1 MYSNPVINSTSEIT
15 SYKQFAM
22 DMLVSEYLQRK
33 MDESS
38 KSLQSSQSLQ
48 PDNSLIIEKT
58 KDPITNPIIDPYQ
71 SPKRDLM
78 CSQCGQDSRWCV
90 CHLNTIDE

>member
-1 MYSNPVINSTSEIT
+1 MYSNPVINSISEIT

-22 DMLVSEYLQRK
+22 DMLVSEYLQKK

-38 KSLQSSQSLQ
+38 QSKSGKSLT
-48 PDNSLIIEKT
+48 IEKT
-58 KDPITNPIIDPYQ
+58 KDPITDPYQ
-71 SPKRDLM
+71 SPTRDLM

-90 CHLNTIDE
+90 CHLNIINE

>member
-1 MYSNPVINSTSEIT
+1 MYSNPVINSISEIT

-22 DMLVSEYLQRK
+22 DMLVSEYLQKK
-33 MDESS
+33 MDESLQS
-38 KSLQSSQSLQ
+38 AKSLT
-48 PDNSLIIEKT
+48 IEKT
-58 KDPITNPIIDPYQ
+58 KDPITNPITDPYQ

-90 CHLNTIDE
+90 CHLNI

>member
-1 MYSNPVINSTSEIT
+1 MYSNPVINSIAEIT

-33 MDESS
+33 MDDSSQSPQSPQSRSS
-38 KSLQSSQSLQ
+38 KSGKSLT
-48 PDNSLIIEKT
+48 IEKT
-58 KDPITNPIIDPYQ
+58 KDPITNPITDPYK

-90 CHLNTIDE
+90 CHLNI

>member
-1 MYSNPVINSTSEIT
+1 MYSNPVINSISEIT

-22 DMLVSEYLQRK
+22 DMLVSEYLQKK
-33 MDESS
+33 MDA
-38 KSLQSSQSLQ
+38 SSQSKS
-48 PDNSLIIEKT
+48 DKSLTIEKT
-58 KDPITNPIIDPYQ
+58 KDPITNPITNPYQ

-90 CHLNTIDE
+90 CHLNIIDE

>member
-1 MYSNPVINSTSEIT
+1 MYSNPVINSISEIT

-33 MDESS
+33 MDDSSQSSS
-38 KSLQSSQSLQ
+38 KSGKS
-48 PDNSLIIEKT
+48 ITIEKT
-58 KDPITNPIIDPYQ
+58 KDPITNPYQ

-90 CHLNTIDE
+90 CHLNI

>member
-1 MYSNPVINSTSEIT
+1 MYSNPVINSISEIT

-22 DMLVSEYLQRK
+22 DMLVSEYLQKK

-38 KSLQSSQSLQ
+38 QSKSGKSLT
-48 PDNSLIIEKT
+48 IEKT
-58 KDPITNPIIDPYQ
+58 KDPITDPYQ

-90 CHLNTIDE
+90 CHLNIIDE

>member
-1 MYSNPVINSTSEIT
+1 MYSNPVINSISEIT

-22 DMLVSEYLQRK
+22 DMLVSEYLQKK

-38 KSLQSSQSLQ
+38 QSKSGKSLT
-48 PDNSLIIEKT
+48 IEKT
-58 KDPITNPIIDPYQ
+58 KDPITDPYQ

-90 CHLNTIDE
+90 CHLNI

>member
-1 MYSNPVINSTSEIT
+1 MYSNPVINSISEIT

-33 MDESS
+33 MDD
-38 KSLQSSQSLQ
+38 SSQSKS
-48 PDNSLIIEKT
+48 DKSLTIEKT
-58 KDPITNPIIDPYQ
+58 KDPITDPYQ

-90 CHLNTIDE
+90 CHLNIIDE

>member
-1 MYSNPVINSTSEIT
+1 MYSNPVINSISEIT

-22 DMLVSEYLQRK
+22 DMLVSEYLQKK
-33 MDESS
+33 MDDSS
-38 KSLQSSQSLQ
+38 QSSQSSKSAK
-48 PDNSLIIEKT
+48 SLTIEKT
-58 KDPITNPIIDPYQ
+58 KEPITDPYQ

-90 CHLNTIDE
+90 CHLNIIDE

>member
-1 MYSNPVINSTSEIT
+1 MYSNPVINSISEIT

-22 DMLVSEYLQRK
+22 DMLVSEYLQKK
-33 MDESS
+33 MDD
-38 KSLQSSQSLQ
+38 SSQSSGKSAK
-48 PDNSLIIEKT
+48 SLTIEKT
-58 KDPITNPIIDPYQ
+58 KDPITDPYQ

-90 CHLNTIDE
+90 CHLNIIDE

>member
-1 MYSNPVINSTSEIT
+1 MYSNPVINSISEIT

-22 DMLVSEYLQRK
+22 DMLVSEYLQKK

-38 KSLQSSQSLQ
+38 QSAKSLT
-48 PDNSLIIEKT
+48 IEKT
-58 KDPITNPIIDPYQ
+58 KDPITNPITNPITDPYQ

-90 CHLNTIDE
+90 CHLNI

>member
-1 MYSNPVINSTSEIT
+1 MYSNPVINSISAIT
-15 SYKQFAM
+15 PYNQFAM

-33 MDESS
+33 MDD
-38 KSLQSSQSLQ
+38 SSQSKS
-48 PDNSLIIEKT
+48 DKSLTIEKT
-58 KDPITNPIIDPYQ
+58 KDPITNPITDPYQ

-90 CHLNTIDE
+90 CHLNIIDE

>member
-1 MYSNPVINSTSEIT
+1 MYSNPVINSISEIT

-22 DMLVSEYLQRK
+22 DMLVSEYLQKK
-33 MDESS
+33 MDDSS
-38 KSLQSSQSLQ
+38 KSGKSLT
-48 PDNSLIIEKT
+48 IEKT
-58 KDPITNPIIDPYQ
+58 KDPIKDPYQ

-90 CHLNTIDE
+90 CHLNIIDE

>member
-1 MYSNPVINSTSEIT
+1 MYSNPVINSISEIT

-33 MDESS
+33 MDD
-38 KSLQSSQSLQ
+38 SSQSKSAK
-48 PDNSLIIEKT
+48 SLTIEKT
-58 KDPITNPIIDPYQ
+58 KDPITDPYQ

-90 CHLNTIDE
+90 CHLNIIDE

>member
-1 MYSNPVINSTSEIT
+1 MYSNPVINSISEIT

-33 MDESS
+33 MDD
-38 KSLQSSQSLQ
+38 SSQSKSAK
-48 PDNSLIIEKT
+48 SLTIEKT
-58 KDPITNPIIDPYQ
+58 KGPITDPYQ

-90 CHLNTIDE
+90 CHLNIIDE

>member
-1 MYSNPVINSTSEIT
+1 MYSNPVINSISEIT

-22 DMLVSEYLQRK
+22 DMLVSEYLQKK

-38 KSLQSSQSLQ
+38 QSSKSAKSLT
-48 PDNSLIIEKT
+48 IEKT
-58 KDPITNPIIDPYQ
+58 KDAITYPFTDPYQ

-78 CSQCGQDSRWCV
+78 CSQCGQDLWWCV
-90 CHLNTIDE
+90 CHLNIINE

>member
-1 MYSNPVINSTSEIT
+1 MYSNPVINSISEIT

-33 MDESS
+33 MDD
-38 KSLQSSQSLQ
+38 SSQS
-48 PDNSLIIEKT
+48 PAKSLTIEKT
-58 KDPITNPIIDPYQ
+58 KDPITDPYQ

-90 CHLNTIDE
+90 CHLNI

>member
-1 MYSNPVINSTSEIT
+1 MYSNPVINSISEIT

-33 MDESS
+33 MDD
-38 KSLQSSQSLQ
+38 SSQSAK
-48 PDNSLIIEKT
+48 SLTIEKT
-58 KDPITNPIIDPYQ
+58 KDPITDPYQ

-78 CSQCGQDSRWCV
+78 CSQFGQDSRWCV
-90 CHLNTIDE
+90 CHLNIIDE

>member
-1 MYSNPVINSTSEIT
+1 MYSNPVINSISEIT

-22 DMLVSEYLQRK
+22 DMLVSEYLQKK
-33 MDESS
+33 MDESLQS
-38 KSLQSSQSLQ
+38 AKSLT
-48 PDNSLIIEKT
+48 IEKT
-58 KDPITNPIIDPYQ
+58 KDPITNPITNPITDPYQ

-90 CHLNTIDE
+90 CHLNI

>member
-1 MYSNPVINSTSEIT
+1 MYSNPVINSISEIT

-22 DMLVSEYLQRK
+22 DMLVSEYLQKK

-38 KSLQSSQSLQ
+38 QSKSGKSLT
-48 PDNSLIIEKT
+48 IEKT
-58 KDPITNPIIDPYQ
+58 KDPITDPYQ

-90 CHLNTIDE
+90 CHLNIINE

>member
-1 MYSNPVINSTSEIT
+1 MYSNPVINSISEIT

-22 DMLVSEYLQRK
+22 DMLVSEYLQKK

-38 KSLQSSQSLQ
+38 QSKSGKSLT
-48 PDNSLIIEKT
+48 IEKT
-58 KDPITNPIIDPYQ
+58 KDPITDPYQ

-90 CHLNTIDE
+90 CHLNIKTF

>member
-1 MYSNPVINSTSEIT
+1 MYSNPVINSISEIT

-22 DMLVSEYLQRK
+22 DMLVSEYLQKK

-38 KSLQSSQSLQ
+38 QSKSGKSLT
-48 PDNSLIIEKT
+48 IEKT
-58 KDPITNPIIDPYQ
+58 KDPITNPITDPYQ

-90 CHLNTIDE
+90 WHLNIIDE

>member
-1 MYSNPVINSTSEIT
+1 MYSNPVINSKSAIT
-15 SYKQFAM
+15 PYNQFAM

-33 MDESS
+33 MDD
-38 KSLQSSQSLQ
+38 SSQSKS
-48 PDNSLIIEKT
+48 DKSLTIEKT
-58 KDPITNPIIDPYQ
+58 KDPITNPITDPYQ

-90 CHLNTIDE
+90 CHLNIIDE

>member
-1 MYSNPVINSTSEIT
+1 MYSNPVINSISEIT

-33 MDESS
+33 MDD
-38 KSLQSSQSLQ
+38 SSQSKS
-48 PDNSLIIEKT
+48 DKSLTIEKT
-58 KDPITNPIIDPYQ
+58 KDPITNPITNPITDPYQ

-90 CHLNTIDE
+90 CHLNIIDE

>member
-1 MYSNPVINSTSEIT
+1 MYSNPVINSISEIT

-33 MDESS
+33 MDD
-38 KSLQSSQSLQ
+38 SSQSSGKSAK
-48 PDNSLIIEKT
+48 SLIIEKT
-58 KDPITNPIIDPYQ
+58 KDPITNPITIPYQ

-90 CHLNTIDE
+90 CHFKNIY

>member
-1 MYSNPVINSTSEIT
+1 MYSNPVINSISEIT

-22 DMLVSEYLQRK
+22 DMLVSEYLQKK

-38 KSLQSSQSLQ
+38 QSKSAKSLT
-48 PDNSLIIEKT
+48 IEKT
-58 KDPITNPIIDPYQ
+58 KDPITNPITDPYQ

-78 CSQCGQDSRWCV
+78 CSQCGQDSRLCV
-90 CHLNTIDE
+90 CHLNIIDE